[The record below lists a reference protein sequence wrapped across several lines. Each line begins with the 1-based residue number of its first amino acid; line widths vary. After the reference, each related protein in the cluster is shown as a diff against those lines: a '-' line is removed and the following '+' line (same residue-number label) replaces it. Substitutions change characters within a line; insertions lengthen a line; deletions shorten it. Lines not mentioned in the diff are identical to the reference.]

1 MYSFRSSHLHISL
14 PFLCSLPHRHLYLAS
29 FYLFYHLPSAS
40 PFMGSP
46 VVDLLPSS
54 RFTSHYTSFLA
65 SFSLHNSPPSPLSKL
80 HGSLPLSSLTG
91 STSFSAPSVTFTYP
105 SPLAFQLS
113 IRVRLTQLTSLA
125 LLEPLDFRP
134 FGFSPLFSLLMSTFL
149 LLIAITSTLGF
160 LLISPIL
167 RYHSTEHSTT
177 YTSFLAYRRFGH
189 HLSLFYLW
197 CNPSPIVR
205 CYAFII
211 RMAASMPT
219 AYVSSTSHSLPHFNG
234 VRDLIVLSGLS
245 PS

>member
-1 MYSFRSSHLHISL
+1 MSFHSSTCVGLLYGFFSIRSFWGSLFSIFSFRLHLLYLTPSAFLFSRPFFLYTAPL
-14 PFLCSLPHRHLYLAS
+14 PCFFYLSVLSCFRRPPFPLLASLAS
-29 FYLFYHLPSAS
+29 FPS
-40 PFMGSP
+40 
-46 VVDLLPSS
+46 L
-54 RFTSHYTSFLA
+54 
-65 SFSLHNSPPSPLSKL
+65 
-80 HGSLPLSSLTG
+80 
-91 STSFSAPSVTFTYP
+91 
-105 SPLAFQLS
+105 LAFQLS

-149 LLIAITSTLGF
+149 LLIASV
-160 LLISPIL
+160 LISPIPPSSL
-167 RYHSTEHSTT
+167 YRTLYYLHEVF
-177 YTSFLAYRRFGH
+177 FLAYRRFGH

-234 VRDLIVLSGLS
+234 V
-245 PS
+245 